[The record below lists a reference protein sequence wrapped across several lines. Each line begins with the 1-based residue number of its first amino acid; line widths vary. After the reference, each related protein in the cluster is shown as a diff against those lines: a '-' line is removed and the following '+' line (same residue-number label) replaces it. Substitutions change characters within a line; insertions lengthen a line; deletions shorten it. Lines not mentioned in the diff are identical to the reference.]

1 MRYLSN
7 TLTYKIYI
15 FFLICFLIN
24 PTTGWGLQEM
34 AYLLVYMKK
43 FILKG
48 LRNLILEI
56 RRIKK
61 FNEEI

>member
-1 MRYLSN
+1 
-7 TLTYKIYI
+7 
-15 FFLICFLIN
+15 
-24 PTTGWGLQEM
+24 M

-43 FILKG
+43 FKLKG

-56 RRIKK
+56 RGIKK